1 MARRSAGHKN
11 ASCEADFTLF
21 VVSSRGSF
29 KQNSM
34 WQALEMPERYPY
46 GILWTCLRLGKL
58 IMHLLCS
65 RSLVA
70 MILLTDITAL
80 PIAYCQEKFDLP
92 PAAVVQP
99 DVPQGRIDGPHKFQ
113 SKLFPGTERQY
124 WIYVPAQYDPQK
136 PPGLMIVQD
145 GLRKAQNWKLPTILD
160 NLIHAGDIPVQLGV
174 FVTPGVLPAA
184 HQVAQPRYNR
194 SYEYDGMTD
203 LYARFLVE
211 ELLPEVRKTYTFSN
225 DPNDRCVAGSSS
237 GAICAFTAAWHR
249 PDQFR
254 RVFSGIGTYVGLR
267 GGNEFP
273 TLIRKT
279 ERKPI
284 RIFLQDGKNDLDIY
298 AGSWWHANQAM
309 LSALQFAGYNVK
321 HAWGDGGHNDKHGAA
336 VMPEALRW
344 LWRDYPLPVDNIAEK
359 TRRRNL
365 LIDGEDWELVSNGYR
380 FTEGPAVNS
389 EGLVYFSDIPN
400 NRIHR
405 INREGEVTVFADN
418 TEEANGLMFGPDG
431 KLYACESRTG
441 QVVRYTADGSKEQ
454 FLQGIKGNDIVVLY
468 DGSGYITEPSEHRV
482 WQFTAD
488 GKTTV
493 ATEGIEFPNGVIVSP
508 DQTLLT
514 VTNYKGR
521 FCLSYRIQPDGS
533 LAHEQEYG
541 WLHVND
547 HLQSHADGMTI
558 DTIGHTYV
566 ATSLGVQVLDQTGR
580 VNFII
585 RKPQPGAL
593 ANVVL
598 AGSERNIL
606 YATCGDSVYKR
617 RINATGVDLWKRPV
631 NAPKPRL

>member
-1 MARRSAGHKN
+1 M
-11 ASCEADFTLF
+11 D
-21 VVSSRGSF
+21 
-29 KQNSM
+29 
-34 WQALEMPERYPY
+34 
-46 GILWTCLRLGKL
+46 
-58 IMHLLCS
+58 LLCS
-65 RSLVA
+65 RSFVA
-70 MILLTDITAL
+70 VILLTGITAS
-80 PIAYCQEKFDLP
+80 PIAHCQEKFDLP
-92 PAAVVQP
+92 PEAVVQP
-99 DVPQGRIDGPHKFQ
+99 DVPQGRIDGPYEFQ
-113 SKLFPGTERQY
+113 SELFPGTERQY

-174 FVTPGVLPAA
+174 FVTPGIVPAA
-184 HQVAQPRYNR
+184 NKNSQPRYNR

-211 ELLPEVRKTYTFSN
+211 ELLPEVCKTYTFSG

-254 RVFSGIGTYVGLR
+254 RVFSGVGTYVGLR

-273 TLIRKT
+273 TLIRKM
-279 ERKPI
+279 EPKPI
-284 RIFLQDGKNDLDIY
+284 RVFLQDGKKDLDIY

-309 LSALQFAGYNVK
+309 LSALQFAGYDVK

-344 LWRDYPLPVDNIAEK
+344 LWSDYPSPVGNIAGK
-359 TRRRNL
+359 PRRTNL

-389 EGLVYFSDIPN
+389 EGLVFFTDIPN
-400 NRIHR
+400 NQIHR
-405 INREGEVTVFADN
+405 IDREGNVTVFADN
-418 TEEANGLMFGPDG
+418 TEAANGLMFGPNG

-441 QVVRYTADGSKEQ
+441 NVVRYRPDGSKEE
-454 FLQGIKGNDIVVLY
+454 FFTGIKGNDIVVLH
-468 DGSGYITEPSEHRV
+468 DGTGYITEPSEHRV
-482 WQFTAD
+482 WHFTAE

-493 ATEGIEFPNGVIVSP
+493 AAKGIEFPNGLIVSP

-514 VTNYKGR
+514 VANYKGR

-533 LAHEQEYG
+533 LAHKQEYG

-547 HLQSHADGMTI
+547 HLASNADGMTI
-558 DTIGHTYV
+558 DTVGRTYV
-566 ATSLGVQVLDQTGR
+566 ATSLGVQVLDQPGR

-585 RKPQPGAL
+585 RKPQPGVL

-598 AGSERNIL
+598 GGPDRNIL

-617 RINATGVDLWKRPV
+617 RINAIGVDLWKQPV